1 MQEFEQTMGAGAL
14 ISIAVGAVLL
24 LLLLII
30 RFRVHAFVA
39 LIIVSLLTALA
50 TGIPAGN
57 ILATITSA
65 FGSTLGGVALLVG
78 LGAMLGRLL
87 EISGGAQALADD
99 LIRRFG
105 EERAPMA
112 LGIAS
117 LIFGFPIFSMRGW
130 S

>member
-1 MQEFEQTMGAGAL
+1 MQEFQQTMGAGAL

-39 LIIVSLLTALA
+39 LVIVSLLTALA

-57 ILATITSA
+57 ILITITSA

-78 LGAMLGRLL
+78 L
-87 EISGGAQALADD
+87 
-99 LIRRFG
+99 
-105 EERAPMA
+105 
-112 LGIAS
+112 
-117 LIFGFPIFSMRGW
+117 
-130 S
+130 